1 MKKILTVIVV
11 VLGLAA
17 VLTSCTPTKQS
28 CAAYD
33 HIEMEDQAK

>member
-1 MKKILTVIVV
+1 MKKIITVFVL

-33 HIEMEDQAK
+33 ALEVEDHAE